1 LRSPFFLS
9 VLELKT
15 SLSQST
21 GGFQKLLTAA
31 AMSVSNHLGNTIVK
45 NCWTNELRIMVHPTA
60 TYRRLAT
67 NVGERR
73 RWLLIRRPLF
83 VAFVFGS
90 FVSLTVSGHLTLSLI
105 FDGMIFWGFVPGLQA
120 LLLIAILLAVARDR
134 MRISKAIDLFF
145 MGHCPW
151 LLWLLGVAG
160 TCLFFPLK
168 QIYLWPTKWGWVL
181 PISLLG
187 AWIWSNVTS
196 FGFLRG
202 ALDLSMF
209 RASVALVL
217 YTVMLW
223 GIIISY
229 LLAVEGLQL
238 HRLRL

>member
-1 LRSPFFLS
+1 
-9 VLELKT
+9 
-15 SLSQST
+15 
-21 GGFQKLLTAA
+21 
-31 AMSVSNHLGNTIVK
+31 
-45 NCWTNELRIMVHPTA
+45 MVHPIA

-67 NVGERR
+67 NVGDSGTS
-73 RWLLIRRPLF
+73 LLIRRPLF

-90 FVSLTVSGHLTLSLI
+90 FVSFTVSGHLTLSLLL
-105 FDGMIFWGFVPGLQA
+105 DGMIFWSFVPVLQA
-120 LLLIAILLAVARDR
+120 LLVMAILLSVARDR

-145 MGHCPW
+145 MGHGPW
-151 LLWLLGVAG
+151 LLWLLAVAG

-187 AWIWSNVTS
+187 AWIWSNITS

-217 YTVMLW
+217 YTLMLW

-229 LLAVEGLQL
+229 LLLVEGLQL
-238 HRLRL
+238 HRIGL

>member
-1 LRSPFFLS
+1 MVRP
-9 VLELKT
+9 T
-15 SLSQST
+15 S
-21 GGFQKLLTAA
+21 
-31 AMSVSNHLGNTIVK
+31 
-45 NCWTNELRIMVHPTA
+45 

-67 NVGERR
+67 TVNDGGK
-73 RWLLIRRPLF
+73 WLLIRRPLF

-105 FDGMIFWGFVPGLQA
+105 IDGVMFWGFIPLLQA
-120 LLLIAILLAVARDR
+120 LLVMAILLAFARGR

-145 MGHCPW
+145 MGHCAW
-151 LLWLLGVAG
+151 LLWLLAIAG
-160 TCLFFPLK
+160 ICLFFPLK

-202 ALDLSMF
+202 ALDLSVF
-209 RASVALVL
+209 RAAVVLLL
-217 YTVMLW
+217 YTVTLW

-238 HRLRL
+238 HRLGL